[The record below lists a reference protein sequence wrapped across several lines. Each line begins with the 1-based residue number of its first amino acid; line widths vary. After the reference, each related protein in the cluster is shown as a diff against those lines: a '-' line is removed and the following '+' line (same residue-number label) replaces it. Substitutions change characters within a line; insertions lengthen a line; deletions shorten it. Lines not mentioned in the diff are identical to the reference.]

1 MEYPTLK
8 LPKFSFRKRTEKE
21 TDKEAKRGAGL
32 LERFRKTK
40 EELLMDNDLLFT
52 LTYMASLSTA
62 QLSRDKIF
70 EMAAEKEEYAPSKY
84 FKKIRD
90 LTQKWY
96 YDYAT
101 ACNLIAEKVE
111 HERLRKL
118 FNRFSDAISA
128 GEPDREFL
136 DREWKVFKTIRKDEY
151 ERALESLRKWTDAY
165 TSILVSA
172 SLISV
177 VILLSV
183 IIYQSGDPATTLYG
197 AALSNFVI
205 YAFGVGMLFKAV
217 PKDRKV
223 HDFHIKSREQTLIS
237 KLSPI
242 LIPAA
247 FAALVFLA
255 IIPAANPDFKYGSI
269 DMKGAGFILAGAIM
283 LPIAILGRM
292 DDKRIS
298 KRDEAF
304 TTFIR
309 SLGVI
314 KSGAGVSVAEAL
326 SRIDQKNL
334 GELKDLVLQ
343 LYRRL
348 SMDLDPRLCWEKFV
362 GESGSYLIQKLTS
375 IFIDATDLG
384 GDADTVGEVVS
395 SSNLEMVLLRLKRDL
410 ISSGFVSLIIPLHMA
425 MVGLL
430 LFITQILTIFTQYIS
445 MLYATQLSGIGSMS
459 NVVDKLPGGLQGL
472 NIGIFGS
479 VPTELLSQYTL
490 FIILSLTLANT
501 IAANVVK
508 GGGKYMYIYYA
519 CILFIISGVLMVVV
533 PQVVEWAFSLPS
545 LVEMEG

>member
-1 MEYPTLK
+1 
-8 LPKFSFRKRTEKE
+8 
-21 TDKEAKRGAGL
+21 
-32 LERFRKTK
+32 
-40 EELLMDNDLLFT
+40 
-52 LTYMASLSTA
+52 
-62 QLSRDKIF
+62 
-70 EMAAEKEEYAPSKY
+70 
-84 FKKIRD
+84 
-90 LTQKWY
+90 
-96 YDYAT
+96 
-101 ACNLIAEKVE
+101 
-111 HERLRKL
+111 
-118 FNRFSDAISA
+118 
-128 GEPDREFL
+128 
-136 DREWKVFKTIRKDEY
+136 
-151 ERALESLRKWTDAY
+151 
-165 TSILVSA
+165 
-172 SLISV
+172 
-177 VILLSV
+177 
-183 IIYQSGDPATTLYG
+183 
-197 AALSNFVI
+197 
-205 YAFGVGMLFKAV
+205 
-217 PKDRKV
+217 
-223 HDFHIKSREQTLIS
+223 
-237 KLSPI
+237 
-242 LIPAA
+242 
-247 FAALVFLA
+247 
-255 IIPAANPDFKYGSI
+255 
-269 DMKGAGFILAGAIM
+269 MKGAGFILAGAIM